1 MGEYYQLGR
10 RFRYERSLSFRNDQP
25 IRHGD
30 VGTVIEVRIRAV
42 RQVDPVPLALVL
54 PGLGELAVVGGRR
67 IDEFSVTKRA
77 PAAFCR
83 RQAAENL
90 RKFRLTLALYKNG
103 FQAGGRKAAGFLH
116 NSFHDQD
123 YGFWGHNALLNQMLR
138 SGPSG
143 SRCGA
148 P

>member
-67 IDEFSVTKRA
+67 IDEPA
-77 PAAFCR
+77 PA
-83 RQAAENL
+83 
-90 RKFRLTLALYKNG
+90 
-103 FQAGGRKAAGFLH
+103 GGVRV
-116 NSFHDQD
+116 
-123 YGFWGHNALLNQMLR
+123 ALLDGGQDAMTWLIAADRVLLLSLSPLLLPRVVRRIDEGKRNLLWQ
-138 SGPSG
+138 
-143 SRCGA
+143 
-148 P
+148 